1 MSAWRVRFT
10 CTPTEPAVCQTI
22 LSEAL
27 RRQGG
32 RAAIDGRDLTIELPL
47 WSERQ
52 LCLEEAA
59 RVGRDA
65 ARRIIFNAGLTIAM
79 EIALSVTLAHPDA
92 AVTDLALRRGQTDR
106 PPAA

>member
-1 MSAWRVRFT
+1 
-10 CTPTEPAVCQTI
+10 
-22 LSEAL
+22 L

-32 RAAIDGRDLTIELPL
+32 KAAIDGRDLTIELPI

-65 ARRIIFNAGLTIAM
+65 ARSIIFNSGLAIAM
-79 EIALSVTLAHPDA
+79 EIALSVTLAHPDNV
-92 AVTDLALRRGQTDR
+92 VTDLALRRGQTDHS
-106 PPAA
+106 PAA